1 MKRESLTHSLLLW
14 KVIFAIVGLLDFC
27 GKQQNLIKNI
37 IDKDIYT
44 AQVILAQIEAFIL
57 KFGGEIV

>member
-1 MKRESLTHSLLLW
+1 M
-14 KVIFAIVGLLDFC
+14 VGLLDFC

-37 IDKDIYT
+37 LDKDIYT

>member
-1 MKRESLTHSLLLW
+1 MKSLTHSPLLW
-14 KVIFAIVGLLDFC
+14 KVIFAIVGVLDFC

-37 IDKDIYT
+37 LDKDIYI